1 MKKSQKLPYLLLV
14 PLLLILTGLI
24 LYPIA
29 MTFDFS
35 LQNFKMTEPDQ
46 TRFVGLANYLKAL
59 RDPAFRSAVLNTL
72 VVLLV
77 LFVLGSIGS
86 LLVALMLNIDSKLNG
101 VWMAIAIVP
110 WALPPVVNGIVWN
123 FIFYPGFGLIN
134 KILYNTKIIEQP
146 IIWGSGRWDSLLI
159 IGIVIAWRVIP
170 FCAVILL
177 ANMKAIDRQI
187 YESAKVDGAS
197 SWSIFRRIT
206 LPFLLPTMGIVFT
219 NITIAGINVFDEV
232 IALIGYRTLGQT
244 VQIYNYNETFSFLN
258 FGFGSA
264 VSYLIMIA
272 SGVVSYFY
280 IRNVGRQTE

>member
-1 MKKSQKLPYLLLV
+1 
-14 PLLLILTGLI
+14 
-24 LYPIA
+24 
-29 MTFDFS
+29 
-35 LQNFKMTEPDQ
+35 
-46 TRFVGLANYLKAL
+46 
-59 RDPAFRSAVLNTL
+59 
-72 VVLLV
+72 
-77 LFVLGSIGS
+77 
-86 LLVALMLNIDSKLNG
+86 
-101 VWMAIAIVP
+101 MAIAIVP

-206 LPFLLPTMGIVFT
+206 LPLLLPTMGIVFT